1 MMKITTL
8 TLIACSA
15 LLVGCAH
22 QATPSASVKP
32 AIPDYDQGLQA
43 EARGD
48 FAAAR
53 EAFWRA
59 WTKAREGGATP
70 AYKSAVLY
78 NWGRM
83 AGYTC
88 NWTQGERLLQESLD
102 METPLSGPNSGA
114 LSKRLFELARLHFDQ
129 GHFALAAGF
138 YERAVA
144 MAERLGVGQSDP
156 IGLANAQDDLAQSL
170 QKSGQ
175 ADKATAARARA
186 TALRTQH
193 PGQRARF
200 VPRHYPKSC
209 PR

>member
-1 MMKITTL
+1 MMKLATL
-8 TLIACSA
+8 TLITCSA
-15 LLVGCAH
+15 LLLGCVH
-22 QATPSASVKP
+22 QATPTASGKP
-32 AIPDYDQGLQA
+32 AIPEYDQGLQA

-59 WTKAREGGATP
+59 WTKARDSGATP

-83 AGYTC
+83 SGYTC
-88 NWTQGERLLQESLD
+88 NWAQGERLLQESLD
-102 METPLSGPNSGA
+102 METPLSGPTSSA

-129 GHFALAAGF
+129 GHFAQAAGF
-138 YERAVA
+138 YQRAVA
-144 MAERLGVGQSDP
+144 MAERLGVAQRDP
-156 IGLANAQDDLAQSL
+156 IGLANAHDDWAQAL

-175 ADKATAARARA
+175 PDQAGAARVRA
-186 TALRTQH
+186 KTLRAQH

-209 PR
+209 SR